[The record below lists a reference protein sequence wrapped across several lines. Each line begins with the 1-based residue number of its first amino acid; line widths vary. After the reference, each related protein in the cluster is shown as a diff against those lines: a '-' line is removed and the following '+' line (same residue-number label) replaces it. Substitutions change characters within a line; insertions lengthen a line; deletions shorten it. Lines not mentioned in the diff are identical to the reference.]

1 MLPVAPEAQA
11 QLLNDVAAF
20 VASIAQIRCQNILKS
35 DFKEQSFIK
44 LIVNDGNST
53 HVFAH
58 GVSGASLAERR
69 HVEQERSLV
78 ERRIFALCEFR
89 DRYAFLLR
97 FLERELSL
105 EQCEETINLYDLVTG
120 TCLNAGYFVKVSLT
134 DAVAGQHC
142 MHTRPTMLPEKV
154 FVGGFALELA
164 LLLETPVEKW
174 LLQCEERIDAL
185 LKQPNDQPQSC
196 REAAQRRTL
205 RRRLT
210 ILLAQHLALVGLY
223 KPNVEDEIVLE
234 KTTQT
239 RSSIDWQ
246 TEFQDLLDDCAD
258 ENVKRECEQAR
269 ESTLLRLKL
278 LQELITK
285 EPTEA
290 RMQLFIDHQSTILQ
304 TLQSPPA
311 ILTKRSNFD
320 RYNFRFFVL
329 RSIVAASST
338 AAAALSVVKLKEY
351 RHALG
356 PSLLDKITAF
366 LADSIDLVRKQRFP
380 DRAFLPTLKSCAPP
394 PPTWVHADDSAYLA
408 RAANDANG
416 AAAIDLLGAP
426 A

>member
-1 MLPVAPEAQA
+1 MLPVPPEAQA
-11 QLLNDVAAF
+11 QLLTDVAAF

-174 LLQCEERIDAL
+174 LLQCEERIAAPRSKL
-185 LKQPNDQPQSC
+185 AISVECRSKTCSARPLPSSRVGRLASC
-196 REAAQRRTL
+196 CRSCPKSTRPRFWRRSGGWWMPL
-205 RRRLT
+205 R
-210 ILLAQHLALVGLY
+210 
-223 KPNVEDEIVLE
+223 
-234 KTTQT
+234 
-239 RSSIDWQ
+239 
-246 TEFQDLLDDCAD
+246 C
-258 ENVKRECEQAR
+258 
-269 ESTLLRLKL
+269 
-278 LQELITK
+278 
-285 EPTEA
+285 
-290 RMQLFIDHQSTILQ
+290 
-304 TLQSPPA
+304 
-311 ILTKRSNFD
+311 
-320 RYNFRFFVL
+320 
-329 RSIVAASST
+329 
-338 AAAALSVVKLKEY
+338 
-351 RHALG
+351 
-356 PSLLDKITAF
+356 
-366 LADSIDLVRKQRFP
+366 
-380 DRAFLPTLKSCAPP
+380 SCAGRVP
-394 PPTWVHADDSAYLA
+394 
-408 RAANDANG
+408 R
-416 AAAIDLLGAP
+416 
-426 A
+426 